1 MEPAVWHLQDRTTC
15 LCILVCRDSALAASV
30 LSGLWQCLV
39 LMVQGFVSLVD
50 VTSIMKYTGI
60 VRFIY
65 SISVGGEKQLYG
77 KLQGNI

>member
-1 MEPAVWHLQDRTTC
+1 MAFARLNNLLMY
-15 LCILVCRDSALAASV
+15 LCKGSVLAASV

-60 VRFIY
+60 IRVIY